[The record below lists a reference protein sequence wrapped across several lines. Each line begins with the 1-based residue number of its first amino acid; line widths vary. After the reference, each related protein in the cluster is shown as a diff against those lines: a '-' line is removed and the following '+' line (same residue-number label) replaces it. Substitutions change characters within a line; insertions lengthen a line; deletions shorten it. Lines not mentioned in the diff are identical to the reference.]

1 MKEMRKLGDFVQPVD
16 VRNND
21 LSVTRLLGLSIN
33 KCFIESIANTIGTD
47 LSNYKL
53 ISKNIFV
60 CNPMHVGRDERLP
73 VSLYLR
79 ETPALVS
86 PAYFMFKI
94 QNENEVLP
102 EFLMLLFK
110 RKEFDRNCWFRT
122 DGSVRGGIS
131 WDDICEI
138 KLPVPPLNEQQKIVD
153 TYNAITNRIQIK
165 QKINEN
171 LEKTAQAIYKKMFIE
186 EADLTKGRLGD
197 LCKQFTGFPFDSELY
212 SEFEGVKT
220 LRGENVTEGKL
231 RWDTIKKYKDEITER
246 IAKNYLQEWDIVI
259 GMDGSKVGKNWSL
272 VHDFDLPLLLAQ
284 RVSCIRANSL
294 SIQLYL
300 YLSIQLGK
308 FSEYV
313 SQVNTGTTILHISGT
328 QIEDFPILIPQEKN
342 LNDFGNMV
350 IPLFIERKENLEE
363 MEKLYR
369 LREIVVSQ
377 ISQR

>member
-1 MKEMRKLGDFVQPVD
+1 MKNNDRKLGDYIQPVD
-16 VRNND
+16 VRNSD
-21 LSVTRLLGLSIN
+21 LKVSHLLGLSID

-47 LSNYKL
+47 FRPYKIVKKGQFAYGPVTSRNGEKITIAL
-53 ISKNIFV
+53 LEEPECIISSSYAVFEITDTSK
-60 CNPMHVGRDERLP
+60 L
-73 VSLYLR
+73 
-79 ETPALVS
+79 
-86 PAYFMFKI
+86 
-94 QNENEVLP
+94 LP
-102 EFLMLLFK
+102 EYLMLWFS
-110 RKEFDRNCWFRT
+110 RPEFDRYARYKSH
-122 DGSVRGGIS
+122 GSVREIFD
-131 WDDICEI
+131 WDEMCRVE
-138 KLPVPPLNEQQKIVD
+138 LPVPPLNEQQKIVD

-377 ISQR
+377 ISKR